1 MGCGSSKTP
10 DSTTETGALSDDVK
24 QLPVN
29 DDASTLQTVQS
40 NNSSD
45 RQSHAAPEGTT
56 TIGTDL
62 TAVEQ
67 RVSFAETK
75 TATKSPQMTIV
86 HFNDV
91 YNIEPREKEPVGGA
105 ARFATKLASLRYL
118 NPLVVFSGDCLNPST
133 SECFMHHPLNFIIK
147 LNYFS
152 RSRKKNIK
160 LTGCFFSVQQSSS
173 LEPCRSFTI
182 YV

>member
-45 RQSHAAPEGTT
+45 RQSHASPEGTT
-56 TIGTDL
+56 IIGTDL
-62 TAVEQ
+62 TAAIAAEQ

-105 ARFATKLASLRYL
+105 ARFATKLASLRHL

-133 SECFMHHPLNFIIK
+133 SECCMHHPLNFIIK

-152 RSRKKNIK
+152 RSRKKK
-160 LTGCFFSVQQSSS
+160 
-173 LEPCRSFTI
+173 
-182 YV
+182 Y

>member
-10 DSTTETGALSDDVK
+10 DITTESGRLSRDAK
-24 QLPVN
+24 PLPVN
-29 DDASTLQTVQS
+29 DDASTPQNVQN

-45 RQSHAAPEGTT
+45 RQYHTVPEGKK
-56 TIGTDL
+56 TIGTDKR
-62 TAVEQ
+62 AAER

-105 ARFATKLASLRYL
+105 ARFATKLASLKHL
-118 NPLVVFSGDCLNPST
+118 NPLIVFSGDCLNPST
-133 SECFMHHPLNFIIK
+133 SECRLHNSLK
-147 LNYFS
+147 L
-152 RSRKKNIK
+152 
-160 LTGCFFSVQQSSS
+160 
-173 LEPCRSFTI
+173 
-182 YV
+182 